1 MVLKLIVVKGNPEGK
16 VLTVTGPVFRVG
28 RNETCHLR
36 PNSELV
42 SREHAEFAFREEGV
56 LVRDL
61 GSRNGTQ
68 VNGKTLSEPHLLK
81 DRDLVQIGPL
91 TFAVSLEGVPVAA
104 AQPVAASVG
113 AAALDE
119 VGHDEIDSWLIGEGT
134 PSKVIDDTTTVSY
147 RTDTTIAIGPIGVV
161 KGAAPSVGDTVD
173 ASTSDTVSAEYDQ
186 LAEAEATEAEPEE
199 EAAEDAP
206 SDEMPADMI
215 DESNPFYA
223 KKPETEKQA
232 FKDSSDA
239 ASDIL
244 RKMMERRK
252 ASKS

>member
-1 MVLKLIVVKGNPEGK
+1 MVLKLIVVKGSPEGK
-16 VLTVTGPVFRVG
+16 VLTLTGPLFRVG

-42 SREHAEFAFREEGV
+42 SREHSEFVFREEGV
-56 LVRDL
+56 IVRDL

-91 TFAVSLEGVPVAA
+91 TFAVSLEGAPVAA

-113 AAALDE
+113 VAALDE
-119 VGHDEIDSWLIGEGT
+119 VGHDEIESWLVAEGT
-134 PSKVIDDTTTVSY
+134 SGKVIDDAKTVSF
-147 RTDTTIAIGPIGVV
+147 RADTTMAAGLIGAI
-161 KGAAPSVGDTVD
+161 KGSTPSVGDTID
-173 ASTSDTVSAEYDQ
+173 ASTSDTVSAEFDQ
-186 LAEAEATEAEPEE
+186 LAETEAEFDDAEE
-199 EAAEDAP
+199 SAEDAP
-206 SDEMPADMI
+206 TEELPEDFI

-223 KKPETEKQA
+223 KKAATEKPGSA

-244 RKMMERRK
+244 KKMMERRK
-252 ASKS
+252 ASK